1 MCLVGM
7 RGRLG
12 EQCFLRDRRK
22 QSKEVNV
29 AMGFVLVKLSQ
40 GAESL
45 ASLEVPKEKNI
56 SNTESNLE

>member
-1 MCLVGM
+1 MSVCLIGR

-12 EQCFLRDRRK
+12 EQCFLKDRRK
-22 QSKEVNV
+22 QSTEVNV

-40 GAESL
+40 GVESL

-56 SNTESNLE
+56 SNTE